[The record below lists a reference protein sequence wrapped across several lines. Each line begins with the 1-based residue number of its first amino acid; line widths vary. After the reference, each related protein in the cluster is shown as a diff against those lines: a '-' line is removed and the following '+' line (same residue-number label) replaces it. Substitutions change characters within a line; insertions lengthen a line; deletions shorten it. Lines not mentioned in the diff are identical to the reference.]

1 MRNFRDFILSPCIA
15 WACALATLLV
25 LAAAAIWWGGLN
37 QDEGWYLYAAQLV
50 HAGKL
55 PYRDFFFTQGPT
67 MPIVYSFLSPLWS
80 SVSSPLHGVL
90 GGRLLTL
97 LIGLVGIG
105 VAVALVRRLVPA
117 DRRAAASFLV
127 FALLA
132 CNVYHLYFL
141 SIPKTYALGALF
153 VFTGFLLV
161 VDGAAAPGRLRH
173 VLGLFFGGLAL
184 ALASGTRIS
193 LVLIL
198 PVVGLALLGAFRRLR
213 FSFVWFGLGGVLGLF
228 LTYGL
233 FALDPASLKGLLAAQ
248 EYHAAR
254 GGFDPFFAIGSVS
267 RLVRAYLALGVAL
280 VAAAGFALAVPASA
294 PSSSSSLPSTFDIRY
309 SIFNILVL
317 LASFAAVFLLQLSA
331 PYPYD
336 DYQVP
341 VMGLLAVVAAALLAR
356 AASSAKAAAL
366 AATGVFLVA
375 AAASFGSPQLQQ
387 WFVAGQD
394 RFWTIKKTQSDL
406 DGLRKM
412 AREIN
417 VLDPKGTTLLTQDL
431 YLAVETGRTVPAG
444 LEMGPFSYFPGM
456 KTADARAIH
465 VLSTED
471 LEALLVAAPCPVAAF
486 SGYGF
491 AISAPKMTEIPFDE
505 QKRLY
510 EILKRGYVF
519 ADVEHAFGQNATT
532 LVVLRRRSVSPT
544 PPVTAPK
551 AVQ

>member
-1 MRNFRDFILSPCIA
+1 MRNFRDFILSPCVA
-15 WACALATLLV
+15 WACALATLLA
-25 LAAAAIWWGGLN
+25 LAAATVWWGGLN

-67 MPIVYSFLSPLWS
+67 MPIVYSFLSPLWAS
-80 SVSSPLHGVL
+80 MSSPLHGVL

-127 FALLA
+127 FVLLA

-161 VDGAAAPGRLRH
+161 VDGAAASGRLRH

-213 FSFVWFGLGGVLGLF
+213 FSFVWFGFGGVLGLF

-233 FALDPASLKGLLAAQ
+233 FALDPVSLKGLLAAQ

-254 GGFDPFFAIGSVS
+254 GGFDPFFVIGSVS
-267 RLVRAYLALGVAL
+267 RLVRAYLALGAVL
-280 VAAAGFALAVPASA
+280 VAAGGFALVSVS
-294 PSSSSSLPSTFDIRY
+294 PSSSSPSSLPSTFDLR
-309 SIFNILVL
+309 SSTFNILVL
-317 LASFAAVFLLQLSA
+317 FASFAAVFLLQLSA

-341 VMGLLAVVAAALLAR
+341 VMGLLAVVAASLLAR
-356 AASSAKAAAL
+356 SAPSAKAAGL
-366 AATGVFLVA
+366 AAAGVFLVA

-417 VLDPKGTTLLTQDL
+417 VLDPKGTMLLTQDL

-444 LEMGPFSYFPGM
+444 LEMGPFGYFPGL

-505 QKRLY
+505 QKRFY

-532 LVVLRRRSVSPT
+532 LVVLRRRSVSSTSPA
-544 PPVTAPK
+544 VAPK
-551 AVQ
+551 AVP